1 MRGVLT
7 NRWWANGETG
17 REAKSQ
23 TDRRTDGQ
31 IAGGQ
36 TDGRVDKRD
45 AASLD
50 LNVKVAKSPRFSF
63 QADAAA
69 NFSSGLLRFRQP
81 AMQRNQEPVHQQS
94 EIIISLK
101 IWFAPLWFGSVG
113 QVMDP
118 SQQLGQ
124 TSPVNS
130 HDCWDD
136 TVCLLVTLC

>member
-1 MRGVLT
+1 M
-7 NRWWANGETG
+7 G
-17 REAKSQ
+17 RRAERRRVRQTEGQMGSSQ
-23 TDRRTDGQ
+23 ADRR
-31 IAGGQ
+31 

-63 QADAAA
+63 RADAAA
-69 NFSSGLLRFRQP
+69 NFSSGLLRFGQP
-81 AMQRNQEPVHQQS
+81 AMRRNQEPVHQQS

-124 TSPVNS
+124 TSPVNIVIIVG
-130 HDCWDD
+130 
-136 TVCLLVTLC
+136 TTLFVY

>member
-1 MRGVLT
+1 M
-7 NRWWANGETG
+7 G
-17 REAKSQ
+17 RRAERRRVRQTEGQMGSSQ
-23 TDRRTDGQ
+23 ADRR
-31 IAGGQ
+31 

-63 QADAAA
+63 GADAAA
-69 NFSSGLLRFRQP
+69 NFSSGLLRCRQP
-81 AMQRNQEPVHQQS
+81 AMRRNQEPVHQQS

-101 IWFAPLWFGSVG
+101 IWFAPLRFGSVG

-124 TSPVNS
+124 TSPVNIVIIVG
-130 HDCWDD
+130 
-136 TVCLLVTLC
+136 TTLFVY

>member
-1 MRGVLT
+1 M
-7 NRWWANGETG
+7 G
-17 REAKSQ
+17 RRAERRRVRQ
-23 TDRRTDGQ
+23 TEGQMGRSLADRR
-31 IAGGQ
+31 

-45 AASLD
+45 VASLD

-124 TSPVNS
+124 TSPVNI
-130 HDCWDD
+130 
-136 TVCLLVTLC
+136 VMIVGMTLFVY